1 MKMTF
6 VSSTSSEEDEAMS
19 TTKEEITGLSVKY
32 QVRCLNVYRKL
43 FFDLQERDVSPE
55 IRDRAASLVRAVKAD
70 DYKEAYS
77 QADAIDYLFNMLYKT
92 GYIIDEQY
100 KSIAIEGKVLIEEI
114 NQMLSGN
121 DGENETKPNNE
132 ENKEG

>member
-1 MKMTF
+1 M
-6 VSSTSSEEDEAMS
+6 STS
-19 TTKEEITGLSVKY
+19 KEEITGLSVKY

-55 IRDRAASLVRAVKAD
+55 IRDRAASLVRAVKAE

-100 KSIAIEGKVLIEEI
+100 KSIAVEGRVLIEEI

-121 DGENETKPNNE
+121 DGEDETNQNNE